1 MNDNNNKNEI
11 IVLLELIAATLADQL
26 RYTELEYAEPGEY
39 TRLAAAYGQVV
50 TALALWRLF
59 ADPGTGDGAV
69 IGVWNAN

>member
-26 RYTELEYAEPGEY
+26 EYAEPDEY
-39 TRLAAAYGQVV
+39 AHLAAAYGQIV
-50 TALALWRLF
+50 TALALWRLI
-59 ADPGTGDGAV
+59 DPGTGDGAA